1 VGWIDTPPIYETHF
15 IFAIEILML
24 IWYLYTDS
32 DIYMDKERMLG
43 MPKKILAKAT
53 EFAERKSG
61 SYSIV
66 GGTAG
71 IGLAITDAVVLGGN
85 LSHDIAGVGFGIVA
99 IGVGI
104 IVDKAMRRDIS
115 SINNRLN
122 NMLQR

>member
-1 VGWIDTPPIYETHF
+1 
-15 IFAIEILML
+15 ML

-43 MPKKILAKAT
+43 MPKEILAKAT

-71 IGLAITDAVVLGGN
+71 TGLAITDAVVLGGN

-104 IVDKAMRRDIS
+104 IVNKAMQDIS
-115 SINNRLN
+115 SIK
-122 NMLQR
+122 